1 MQVSGKDGMKEYGF
15 TGTAPETAEAIN
27 GVLIEW
33 WRPKMELKL
42 KVYDRVSIPALFP
55 ERSTYDQ
62 GIILNDLRKKLML
75 TQEEV
80 EEKKVIE
87 REDGRLQWN
96 VEKDAEVVIDLTKAE
111 FKALVKAFKK
121 ASDGGNLPNSK
132 RMLELYELV
141 VLDGEETA
149 ENNPVKAEE

>member
-1 MQVSGKDGMKEYGF
+1 
-15 TGTAPETAEAIN
+15 
-27 GVLIEW
+27 
-33 WRPKMELKL
+33 MELKL

-96 VEKDAEVVIDLTKAE
+96 IEKDAEVVIDLTKAE

-121 ASDGGNLPNSK
+121 ASDGGNLPNGK

-141 VLDGEETA
+141 VLDGEEKI